1 MTEKIKENLVMKAA
15 APQLSEEPA
24 ERILHNVFR
33 ACDMPP
39 NTVPFKELA
48 EKYKNRADIV

>member
-1 MTEKIKENLVMKAA
+1 MTEKIKENLAMKGA
-15 APQLSEEPA
+15 APQLSVEAA

-48 EKYKNRADIV
+48 EKYKDRADIV